1 MKLKLKNTPEQVEL
15 IKAMGSRDPGVA
27 REAQEAF
34 AAFLGPVIR
43 QVLDQA
49 ATAGAIFTD
58 SLYDEDDSPSFPLD
72 LYYNESTNYI
82 TVWSQ
87 GMAGGLPTSTDVS
100 AIQELKIGTYRLDS
114 AVSFMKRYARRA
126 RLDVVS
132 KGIERMAQEV
142 LVKQERNAWA
152 VVLRALAEASSK
164 GVSSGG
170 LGITSLKAKT
180 HVIPAQ
186 VESLFQLHDMNRLML
201 LNKRINESFAD
212 GSPDNAYSDGITD
225 LYVSPEIMMQVREF
239 AYQPMNT
246 RAADN
251 TAGGT
256 ASDGI
261 ALPDNVRERIFHAAG
276 MQEIYGVA
284 ITQLNE
290 LGSGKKYNQLFDT
303 FDSGNIAPNGT
314 ASAHG
319 FSESD
324 DELLVGVDNSKGAFI
339 RALAQQSDTGGTFS
353 VLPDDQFLTR
363 SDKVGFY
370 GSLEEGR
377 VCIDARAIVGLVV

>member
-15 IKAMGSRDPGVA
+15 IKAMGSRDPAVA

-43 QVLDQA
+43 QVLNQA

-87 GMAGGLPTSTDVS
+87 GIAGGLPTSTDVS

-114 AVSFMKRYARRA
+114 AVSIMKRYARRA
-126 RLDVVS
+126 RLYVVS

-164 GVSSGG
+164 GVASGG

-201 LNKRINESFAD
+201 LNKRIN
-212 GSPDNAYSDGITD
+212 
-225 LYVSPEIMMQVREF
+225 
-239 AYQPMNT
+239 
-246 RAADN
+246 
-251 TAGGT
+251 
-256 ASDGI
+256 
-261 ALPDNVRERIFHAAG
+261 
-276 MQEIYGVA
+276 
-284 ITQLNE
+284 
-290 LGSGKKYNQLFDT
+290 
-303 FDSGNIAPNGT
+303 
-314 ASAHG
+314 
-319 FSESD
+319 
-324 DELLVGVDNSKGAFI
+324 
-339 RALAQQSDTGGTFS
+339 
-353 VLPDDQFLTR
+353 
-363 SDKVGFY
+363 
-370 GSLEEGR
+370 
-377 VCIDARAIVGLVV
+377 